1 MATTIQ
7 VLSAR
12 TLSWA
17 LAALALFAALPV
29 LGAVLTVTPAS
40 GGTGASVKVNASGLT
55 PSTSYV
61 LEFVGNPATNIAT
74 LTTDARGAIST
85 TRVLPALP
93 PGTGKMRLKTTGLG
107 GVVVGYTA
115 FTALGGLTFT
125 PQGTTFH
132 AGQSIRFTVGGL
144 VAGTVTVL
152 YENEAVTGPVTVSRD
167 TYSGRFAIPTDR
179 PARLPANARIRVLN
193 KVGRVVVNQ
202 LDTTMRVLTRLA
214 SPFNI
219 GYTQPPLTQPR
230 SGQRFNVRGNVN
242 VFPNEAVPDDVSLWY
257 FGDNG
262 DVYPL
267 GSAQMAG
274 GGGNSLYTVDSNAPS
289 VVAMTAGQSA
299 GGRVRMVGSSSD
311 TFGRRATLQQSGTDT
326 AFQQLPLDRWRLVVR
341 VRKTNGEPIPG
352 AIVQIE
358 GAPIADPE
366 SGESNGGSL
375 WNLVN
380 TSTLASQLV
389 GYQVTDDQG
398 CPITLS
404 RKVANDNGIVVFE
417 FDEEELR
424 LNGRIEGV
432 IVDGGG
438 IGPPIVRGGNNG
450 TWVPKIVRL
459 AIDASAQ
466 GHGFQFTD
474 GPDAGDFLPHIYE
487 IRFDG
492 VGDGDTSNDAIA
504 IIDWYQDVEMLYE
517 PDRDATYTLGLPPIT
532 PKVALFDVAAKPWIG
547 SATNSAE
554 SSDDQS
560 WAATR
565 QVFGPITRVP
575 TAQPYAGWVTYGG
588 EAYPTQITVRTDPAV
603 TGVIPAGNARLYLDM
618 NRNGDPEQ
626 VATFSASVQALDCTI
641 DGLDKSLTWRA
652 TLPASLRSAAP
663 GVIKGYVKFIGANNS
678 GQAIKKIG
686 VNMIERSFAWLNEPG
701 KYSQQKLVFADG
713 GQRLEIEAVEN
724 TPDEAIQLPSNPGYE
739 IGRLRNETNNQRL
752 ITTYIARDG
761 GTYASTPIDGTHQQA
776 GRGGDS
782 TLIDTAVGVTYGP
795 ETTTLIDQSI
805 PLFYYT
811 WGVPMLAG
819 VEIGAD
825 FSLLAEITMGSR
837 VDLTA
842 NKEPRLTLS
851 TTPSIDMGLNFYID
865 LDILFDLVDGE
876 VDLTA
881 LFEVDM
887 PIRVVNGVNQDI
899 TPDFDASLLLS
910 WRFEI
915 WCLPFDP
922 ICNAIPSFD
931 DCERLLPTND
941 NRPCPDFDAPSSPL
955 AAQGFTPQGVTPV
968 QSALAYS
975 RSGAGLM
982 AFTRPDPAQQ
992 SPPRLVVRPIDGGDF
1007 TRLPDETILS
1017 TAPGIRSVA
1026 IEYYDDERAVAV
1038 WAENADTYAVMATRT
1053 AAQRLARQRLM
1064 YATWDGETWSTKRQ
1078 LTPVSGGEGG
1088 VDLASCQ
1095 VREDADCPAN
1105 GEVLAVWT
1113 RDMAGD
1119 ILQHRTRVYSSRFD
1133 PVRGWTTPQPVDAA
1147 ALLDS
1152 APSAAYVDAVPA
1164 VAFVRS
1170 TSGVFADTAARRVAY
1185 RFLQSGTTVQVPA
1198 GLPGGV
1204 AWPSIIATPD
1214 GGFAI
1219 AHTHGENGRAF
1230 VSNRHR
1236 AAMAFAN
1243 ACSAGSCAVVAQAVT
1258 DANGRPVY
1266 GERPT
1271 ALLDG
1276 EGNVAVVMRG
1286 TGFGPGPQGTEPLE
1300 GDPLGMVAH
1309 TGELIS
1315 YTTARGQ
1322 AVIQP
1327 LALSNDGAGYFA
1339 PTAAFDP
1346 ELGQIV
1352 ATATRTVEVP
1362 FGLRSKYAKAGVE
1375 APPARASAVAGEDN
1389 MVVYSAEQGVDFAIE
1404 EITTN
1409 ASTLT
1414 GGSTVQVTVKLRNV
1428 GGAFTAQSPF
1438 WQMVLSMDS
1447 PRDAGGTTFG
1457 GRFIPSLA
1465 PGQLATLVSNIV
1477 VPAGF
1482 SPDEAHR
1489 LYAQVVRGPNPV
1501 EDVNN
1506 TNDVAHKDFGGMP
1519 MPFALSASA
1528 VPGTRLVQLTWDPIE
1543 DPTDLIAG
1551 YRVWFHDGDGEWKHL
1566 GSSFNLGFLD
1576 LNAPIGVQRHYRVT
1590 SYSRKAIESP
1600 PSSEAVATATLNDGV
1615 FANGFE

>member
-1 MATTIQ
+1 
-7 VLSAR
+7 L
-12 TLSWA
+12 
-17 LAALALFAALPV
+17 
-29 LGAVLTVTPAS
+29 
-40 GGTGASVKVNASGLT
+40 
-55 PSTSYV
+55 
-61 LEFVGNPATNIAT
+61 
-74 LTTDARGAIST
+74 
-85 TRVLPALP
+85 
-93 PGTGKMRLKTTGLG
+93 
-107 GVVVGYTA
+107 
-115 FTALGGLTFT
+115 
-125 PQGTTFH
+125 
-132 AGQSIRFTVGGL
+132 
-144 VAGTVTVL
+144 
-152 YENEAVTGPVTVSRD
+152 
-167 TYSGRFAIPTDR
+167 
-179 PARLPANARIRVLN
+179 
-193 KVGRVVVNQ
+193 
-202 LDTTMRVLTRLA
+202 
-214 SPFNI
+214 
-219 GYTQPPLTQPR
+219 
-230 SGQRFNVRGNVN
+230 
-242 VFPNEAVPDDVSLWY
+242 
-257 FGDNG
+257 
-262 DVYPL
+262 
-267 GSAQMAG
+267 
-274 GGGNSLYTVDSNAPS
+274 
-289 VVAMTAGQSA
+289 
-299 GGRVRMVGSSSD
+299 
-311 TFGRRATLQQSGTDT
+311 
-326 AFQQLPLDRWRLVVR
+326 
-341 VRKTNGEPIPG
+341 
-352 AIVQIE
+352 
-358 GAPIADPE
+358 
-366 SGESNGGSL
+366 
-375 WNLVN
+375 
-380 TSTLASQLV
+380 
-389 GYQVTDDQG
+389 
-398 CPITLS
+398 
-404 RKVANDNGIVVFE
+404 
-417 FDEEELR
+417 
-424 LNGRIEGV
+424 
-432 IVDGGG
+432 
-438 IGPPIVRGGNNG
+438 
-450 TWVPKIVRL
+450 VRL
-459 AIDASAQ
+459 GIDASAQ
-466 GHGFQFTD
+466 SYGFQFTE
-474 GPDAGDFLPHIYE
+474 GPNAGDFLPHIYE
-487 IRFDG
+487 LKFYG
-492 VGDGDTSNDAIA
+492 LGDGQPGDDNIV
-504 IIDWYQDVEMLYE
+504 ILDWYQNVEMLNE
-517 PDRDATYTLGLPPIT
+517 PDRDATFTLGLPPIT

-547 SATNSAE
+547 SATNAPQG
-554 SSDDQS
+554 SDEQS

-565 QVFGPITRVP
+565 QIFGPITRLP
-575 TAQPYAGWVTYGG
+575 TTQPYLGWVTYEG
-588 EAYPTQITVRTDPAV
+588 EDYPTQITVRTDPAV

-618 NRNGDPEQ
+618 NRNGEPEQ
-626 VATFSASVQALDCTI
+626 VATFSSSSQDLNCSI

-652 TLPASLRSAAP
+652 TLPAGLRTAAP
-663 GVIKGYVKFIGANNS
+663 GLIKGYVKFIGANNS
-678 GQAIKKIG
+678 GQAVKNIG
-686 VNMIERSFAWLNEPG
+686 VNMIERSFTWLNDP
-701 KYSQQKLVFADG
+701 KYSQQKLVYKDG
-713 GQRLEIEAVEN
+713 GQLLAIEAVEN
-724 TPDEAIQLPSNPGYE
+724 TPDEAVQLPSNPGYE

-752 ITTYIARDG
+752 ITTYIGRDG
-761 GTYASTPIDGTHQQA
+761 GTFASTPIDGTHQQA
-776 GRGGDS
+776 GRDGDS

-795 ETTTLIDQSI
+795 ETTTLFDQSI

-811 WGVPMLAG
+811 WGVPVLAG
-819 VEIGAD
+819 VEVGAN

-837 VDLTA
+837 VDLNA

-865 LDILFDLVDGE
+865 LDILFDLVDGG
-876 VDLTA
+876 VDLGA
-881 LFEVDM
+881 NFAVDM
-887 PIRVVNGVNQDI
+887 PIRVVNGVNQDLQ
-899 TPDFDASLLLS
+899 PEFDATLVLS
-910 WRFEI
+910 WYFELM
-915 WCLPFDP
+915 CLPVWIDP

-941 NRPCPDFDAPSSPL
+941 NRPCPDVFAANGPRAPGGEPFVERVRPL
-955 AAQGFTPQGVTPV
+955 

-982 AFTRPDPAQQ
+982 AYTKADPALQN
-992 SPPRLVVRPIDGGDF
+992 PPRLVARPIDGGDF
-1007 TRLPDETILS
+1007 GRLPDETVLS

-1053 AAQRLARQRLM
+1053 AVQRLARQRLM
-1064 YATWDGETWSTKRQ
+1064 YARWDGEAWSTKAQ

-1088 VDLASCQ
+1088 VDLARCLE
-1095 VREDADCPAN
+1095 REDADCPAG

-1119 ILQHRTRVYSSRFD
+1119 LLQHRTRIYSSRFT
-1133 PVRGWTTPQPVDAA
+1133 PARGWTTPQPVDAA

-1170 TSGVFADTAARRVAY
+1170 TSGVFADTATRRVAY

-1204 AWPSIIATPD
+1204 AWPSIVGTPD

-1219 AHTHGENGRAF
+1219 VHTHGENGRAF

-1243 ACSAGSCAVVAQAVT
+1243 ACSAGTCAVVAQAVT

-1276 EGNVAVVMRG
+1276 DGNVTVVMRG

-1352 ATATRTVEVP
+1352 ATATRTVEMP

-1409 ASTLT
+1409 AATLT

-1428 GGAFTAQSPF
+1428 GSAFTAQSPF

-1457 GRFIPSLA
+1457 GRFVPSLA
-1465 PGQLATLVSNIV
+1465 PGELATLVSNIV

-1489 LYAQVVRGPNPV
+1489 LYAQVVRGSSTV

-1528 VPGTRLVQLTWDPIE
+1528 VPGTRLVQLAWDPID
-1543 DPTDLIAG
+1543 DPADLIAG
-1551 YRVWFHDGDGEWKHL
+1551 YRVWYHDGDGEWLHL

-1600 PSSEAVATATLNDGV
+1600 PSSEAVATAALNDGL